1 MTKNTASEGLAA
13 MNAFN
18 VITFLN
24 ETALIISRTALEKLF
39 HTKILYACGII
50 YQPIESLIADYQY
63 RITSIHG
70 VLG

>member
-24 ETALIISRTALEKLF
+24 ETALIISQTALEKLF
-39 HTKILYACGII
+39 CTKNL
-50 YQPIESLIADYQY
+50 
-63 RITSIHG
+63 
-70 VLG
+70 